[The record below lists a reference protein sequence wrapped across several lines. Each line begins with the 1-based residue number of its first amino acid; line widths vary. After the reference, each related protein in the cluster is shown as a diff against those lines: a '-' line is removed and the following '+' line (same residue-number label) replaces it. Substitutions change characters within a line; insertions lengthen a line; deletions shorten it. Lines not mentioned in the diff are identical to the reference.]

1 MKFIADFHIHSK
13 YSRATSGK
21 TDLENIS
28 KWAEIKGVKVIATGD
43 FTHPQWLAN
52 IKEELKPAEPG
63 LFQYKDSE
71 TRFLLTTEISCIYS
85 KGGKTRKIHI
95 IVLAPSIEVAEKINE
110 ELSKIGNLKSDGRP
124 ILGLDA
130 KELAKIVLNISS
142 DCMVI
147 PAHCMTPWFG
157 LYGSKSGFD
166 SLEECFEEMSSQ
178 IHAVETGL
186 SADPAMLW
194 RFPDMRKLAI
204 ISNSDAHSPEK
215 IGREANVFDTE
226 LSYYAIINA
235 LKTRNPK
242 EFLET
247 IEFYPQEGKYYADGH
262 RSCGV
267 CVEIK
272 DSLKYNEICPICGK
286 PMTVGVMNRIEKLA
300 DKPEGF
306 IPENAIPFRSIV
318 PLKEIIGEAL
328 GVGPGSKAVDT
339 EYQKLIKEFKSEFSI
354 LLDVPIEKIGEVVF
368 SQIAEGI
375 EKVREGKVSISPGFD
390 GEYGKVRIFSEVEK
404 REAIRQKT
412 LICTPKSRHMV
423 SLFCTIR
430 KG

>member
-13 YSRATSGK
+13 YSRATSGQ

-43 FTHPQWLAN
+43 FTHPQWIKS

-63 LFQYKDSE
+63 LFQYKNSN

-85 KGGKTRKIHI
+85 KKEKTRKIHL
-95 IVLAPSIEVAEKINE
+95 IVLSPSIEIAEKINE

-130 KELAKIVLNISS
+130 KELVKIVLNISS

-157 LYGSKSGFD
+157 LFGSKSGFD
-166 SLEECFEEMSSQ
+166 SIEECFEELSSS
-178 IHAVETGL
+178 IYAVETGL
-186 SADPAMLW
+186 SADPSMLW
-194 RFPDMRKLAI
+194 RIPDLRNIAL

-215 IGREANVFDTE
+215 IGREANVFDTN
-226 LSYYAIINA
+226 LDYYSIINA
-235 LKTRNPK
+235 IKTK
-242 EFLET
+242 KGFLET
-247 IEFYPQEGKYYADGH
+247 IEFYPQEGKYYGDGH
-262 RSCGV
+262 RACNLYMDS
-267 CVEIK
+267 K
-272 DSLKYNEICPICGK
+272 DSLRYNEICPICGK
-286 PMTVGVMNRIEKLA
+286 PLTVGVINRIEKLA

-306 IPENAIPFRSIV
+306 IPDNAIPFRSIV

-328 GVGPGSKAVDT
+328 DLGSGTKGVDA
-339 EYQKLIKEFKSEFSI
+339 EYQKLIKAFKSEFNI
-354 LLDVPIEKIGEVVF
+354 LLEVPFEELKEIVF
-368 SQIAEGI
+368 SDIVEGI
-375 EKVREGKVSISPGFD
+375 KRVREGKVNISPGFD
-390 GEYGKVRIFSEVEK
+390 GEYGKVKIFSEVEK

-412 LICTPKSRHMV
+412 L
-423 SLFCTIR
+423 F
-430 KG
+430 

>member
-13 YSRATSGK
+13 FSRATSEK
-21 TDLENIS
+21 TDLENIA
-28 KWAEIKGVKVIATGD
+28 KWAEIKGVKVIASGD
-43 FTHPQWLAN
+43 FTHPQWMKN

-63 LFQYKDSE
+63 LFQYKDSP

-85 KGGKTRKIHI
+85 KGGKVRKIHI
-95 IVLAPSIEVAEKINE
+95 VVLAPSIEIAEKINE

-157 LYGSKSGFD
+157 LFGSKSGFD
-166 SLEECFEEMSSQ
+166 SLEECFEEMSSS
-178 IHAVETGL
+178 IYAVETGL

-194 RFPDMRKLAI
+194 RLPDVRKISI

-226 LSYYAIINA
+226 LNYFSIVEAI
-235 LKTRNPK
+235 KTK
-242 EFLET
+242 KGFLET
-247 IEFYPQEGKYYADGH
+247 IEFYPQEGKYYGDGH
-262 RSCGV
+262 RACNIYMNS
-267 CVEIK
+267 K
-272 DSLKYNEICPICGK
+272 DSLTYNEICPVCGK
-286 PMTVGVMNRIEKLA
+286 PLTVGVMNRIEKLA

-306 IPENAIPFRSIV
+306 VPEKAVPFRSIV
-318 PLKEIIGEAL
+318 PLKEIIGEVL
-328 GVGPGSKAVDT
+328 GVGAGTKSVDV
-339 EYQKLIKEFKSEFSI
+339 EYQKLIKAFKSEFNI
-354 LLDVPIEKIGEVVF
+354 LLDVPFEELKEAAF
-368 SQIAEGI
+368 STIAEGRI
-375 EKVREGKVSISPGFD
+375 KVREGKVNISPGFD
-390 GEYGKVRIFSEVEK
+390 GEYGKVKIFSEVEK

-412 LICTPKSRHMV
+412 L
-423 SLFCTIR
+423 F
-430 KG
+430 

>member
-13 YSRATSGK
+13 YSRATSGQ

-43 FTHPQWLAN
+43 FTHPQWIKN

-63 LFQYKDSE
+63 LFQYKNSE
-71 TRFLLTTEISCIYS
+71 TRFILTTEISCIYS
-85 KGGKTRKIHI
+85 KNNKTRKIHL
-95 IVLAPSIEVAEKINE
+95 IVLSPSAEIAEKINE

-130 KELAKIVLNISS
+130 KELIKIVLGVSS

-157 LYGSKSGFD
+157 LFGSKSGFD
-166 SLEECFEEMSSQ
+166 SIEECFEEMSPY
-178 IHAVETGL
+178 IYAVETGL

-194 RFPDMRKLAI
+194 RIPDLRNISL

-215 IGREANVFDTE
+215 IGREANVFDVD
-226 LSYYAIINA
+226 LDYYSIVNAI
-235 LKTRNPK
+235 KTRK
-242 EFLET
+242 GFLET
-247 IEFYPQEGKYYADGH
+247 IEFYPQEGKYYGDGH
-262 RSCGV
+262 RACNIYMDS
-267 CVEIK
+267 K
-272 DSLKYNEICPICGK
+272 DSLRYNEICPVCGK
-286 PMTVGVMNRIEKLA
+286 PLTVGVINRIEKLA

-306 IPENAIPFRSIV
+306 IPDNAVPFRSIV

-328 GVGPGSKAVDT
+328 GVGAGTKGVDK
-339 EYQKLIKEFKSEFSI
+339 EYQKLITAFKSEFNI
-354 LLDVPIEKIGEVVF
+354 LLDVPFDNLKEVVF
-368 SQIAEGI
+368 SNIAEGI
-375 EKVREGKVSISPGFD
+375 VRVREGKVNILPGFD
-390 GEYGKVRIFSEVEK
+390 GEYGKVKIFSEVEK

-412 LICTPKSRHMV
+412 L
-423 SLFCTIR
+423 F
-430 KG
+430 

>member
-13 YSRATSGK
+13 FSRATSEK
-21 TDLENIS
+21 TDLENIA
-28 KWAEIKGVKVIATGD
+28 KWAEIKGVKVIASGD
-43 FTHPQWLAN
+43 FTHPQWMKN

-63 LFQYKDSE
+63 LFQYKDSP

-85 KGGKTRKIHI
+85 KGGKVRKIHI
-95 IVLAPSIEVAEKINE
+95 VVLAPSIEIAEKINE

-157 LYGSKSGFD
+157 LFGSKSGFD
-166 SLEECFEEMSSQ
+166 SLEECFEEMSSS
-178 IHAVETGL
+178 IYAVETGL

-194 RFPDMRKLAI
+194 RLPDVRKISI

-226 LSYYAIINA
+226 LNYFSIVEAI
-235 LKTRNPK
+235 KTK
-242 EFLET
+242 KGFLET
-247 IEFYPQEGKYYADGH
+247 IEFYPQEGKYYGDGH
-262 RSCGV
+262 RACNIYMNS
-267 CVEIK
+267 K
-272 DSLKYNEICPICGK
+272 DSLTYNEICPVCGK
-286 PMTVGVMNRIEKLA
+286 PLTVGVMNRIEKLA

-306 IPENAIPFRSIV
+306 VPEKAVPFRSIV
-318 PLKEIIGEAL
+318 PLKEIIGEVL
-328 GVGPGSKAVDT
+328 GVGAGTKSVDV
-339 EYQKLIKEFKSEFSI
+339 EYQKLIKAFKSEFNI
-354 LLDVPIEKIGEVVF
+354 LLDVPFEELKEAAF
-368 SQIAEGI
+368 STIAEGI
-375 EKVREGKVSISPGFD
+375 IKVREGKVNISPGFD
-390 GEYGKVRIFSEVEK
+390 GEYGKVKIFSEVEK

-412 LICTPKSRHMV
+412 L
-423 SLFCTIR
+423 F
-430 KG
+430 

>member
-13 YSRATSGK
+13 YSRATSGQ

-43 FTHPQWLAN
+43 FTHPQWIKS

-63 LFQYKDSE
+63 LFQYKNSN

-85 KGGKTRKIHI
+85 KKEKTRKIHL
-95 IVLAPSIEVAEKINE
+95 IVLSPSIEISEKINE

-130 KELAKIVLNISS
+130 KELVKIVLNISS

-157 LYGSKSGFD
+157 LFGSKSGFD
-166 SLEECFEEMSSQ
+166 SMEECFEELSSS
-178 IHAVETGL
+178 IYAVETGL
-186 SADPAMLW
+186 SADPSMLW
-194 RFPDMRKLAI
+194 RIPDLRNMAL

-215 IGREANVFDTE
+215 IGREANVFDTN
-226 LSYYAIINA
+226 LDYYSIINA
-235 LKTRNPK
+235 IKTK
-242 EFLET
+242 KGFLET
-247 IEFYPQEGKYYADGH
+247 IEFYPQEGKYYGDGH
-262 RSCGV
+262 RACNIYMDS
-267 CVEIK
+267 K
-272 DSLKYNEICPICGK
+272 DSLRYNEICPICGK
-286 PMTVGVMNRIEKLA
+286 PLTVGVINRIEKLA

-306 IPENAIPFRSIV
+306 IPDNAIPFRSIV

-328 GVGPGSKAVDT
+328 GLGSGTKGVDA
-339 EYQKLIKEFKSEFSI
+339 EYQKLIKAFKSEFNI
-354 LLDVPIEKIGEVVF
+354 LLEIPFEELKEVVF
-368 SQIAEGI
+368 SDIVEGI
-375 EKVREGKVSISPGFD
+375 KRVREGKVNISPGFD
-390 GEYGKVRIFSEVEK
+390 GEYGKVKIFSEVEK

-412 LICTPKSRHMV
+412 L
-423 SLFCTIR
+423 F
-430 KG
+430 

>member
-1 MKFIADFHIHSK
+1 MRFIADFHIHSK
-13 YSRATSGK
+13 FSRATSEK

-28 KWAEIKGVKVIATGD
+28 KWAEIKGVKVIACGD
-43 FTHPQWLAN
+43 FTHPQWLKN

-63 LFQYKDSE
+63 LFQFKNSE

-85 KGGKTRKIHI
+85 KNGKTRKIHLV
-95 IVLAPSIEVAEKINE
+95 VLSPSIEVAEKINL

-130 KELAKIVLNISS
+130 KELVKIVLGVSS

-157 LYGSKSGFD
+157 LFGSKSGFD
-166 SLEECFEEMSSQ
+166 SLEECFEEMSSS
-178 IHAVETGL
+178 IYAVETGL
-186 SADPAMLW
+186 SADPSMLW
-194 RFPDMRKLAI
+194 RIPDGRKLAI

-215 IGREANVFDTE
+215 IGREANVFNTD
-226 LSYYAIINA
+226 LNYFSIVKAI
-235 LKTRNPK
+235 KTKNPK

-247 IEFYPQEGKYYADGH
+247 IEFYPQEGKYYGDGH
-262 RSCGV
+262 RACNIYMDS
-267 CVEIK
+267 K
-272 DSLKYNEICPICGK
+272 DSLTYNEICPVCGR
-286 PMTVGVMNRIEKLA
+286 PLTVGVMNRIEKLA

-306 IPENAIPFRSIV
+306 VPENAIPFRSIV

-328 GVGPGSKAVDT
+328 GVGAGSKSVDA
-339 EYQKLIKEFKSEFSI
+339 EYQKLIKAFHSEFNI
-354 LLDVPIEKIGEVVF
+354 LLDVSFEELKGIVF
-368 SQIAEGI
+368 SRVAEGI
-375 EKVREGKVSISPGFD
+375 KRTREGKVNISPGFD

-412 LICTPKSRHMV
+412 L
-423 SLFCTIR
+423 F
-430 KG
+430 

>member
-13 YSRATSGK
+13 FSRATSEK
-21 TDLENIS
+21 TDLENIA
-28 KWAEIKGVKVIATGD
+28 KWAEIKGVKVIASGD
-43 FTHPQWLAN
+43 FTHPQWMKN

-63 LFQYKDSE
+63 LFQYKNSP

-85 KGGKTRKIHI
+85 KGGKVRKIHI

-130 KELAKIVLNISS
+130 KELVKIVLNVSS

-157 LYGSKSGFD
+157 LFGSKSGFD
-166 SLEECFEEMSSQ
+166 SMEECFEEMSSS
-178 IHAVETGL
+178 IYAVETGL

-194 RFPDMRKLAI
+194 RLPDVRKISI

-226 LSYYAIINA
+226 LSYFSIVEAI
-235 LKTRNPK
+235 KTK
-242 EFLET
+242 KGFLET
-247 IEFYPQEGKYYADGH
+247 IEFYPQEGKYYGDGH
-262 RSCGV
+262 RACNIYMNS
-267 CVEIK
+267 K
-272 DSLKYNEICPICGK
+272 DSLTYNEICPVCGK
-286 PMTVGVMNRIEKLA
+286 PLTVGVMNRIEKLA
-300 DKPEGF
+300 DQPEGF
-306 IPENAIPFRSIV
+306 VPGKAVPFRSIV
-318 PLKEIIGEAL
+318 PLKEIIGEVL
-328 GVGPGSKAVDT
+328 GVGSGTKSVDV
-339 EYQKLIKEFKSEFSI
+339 EYQKLIKAFKSEFNI
-354 LLDVPIEKIGEVVF
+354 LLDVPFEELEEAAF

-375 EKVREGKVSISPGFD
+375 IKVREGKVNISPGFD
-390 GEYGKVRIFSEVEK
+390 GEYGKVKIFSEVEK

-412 LICTPKSRHMV
+412 L
-423 SLFCTIR
+423 F
-430 KG
+430 